1 MRQER
6 IGIIG
11 AGASGIGIAKA
22 LRREGIEFDLLES
35 TSRVGG
41 NWQPDGPASK
51 MYRSAHLISS
61 KRNTQFS
68 DYPMPD
74 SYPHYPHHS
83 LMHGYLESVV
93 ASADVQRN
101 IRFDTTVTSARHDG
115 SGWRLRFKE
124 GGDAFYGTL
133 IVCSGLLRRPSIPFY
148 PGRFDGETIHAVE
161 YRSSSMLDG
170 KRVLVVGGG
179 NSGCD
184 IAVDAVHG
192 AAKVFHSTRRGYHYM
207 PKFIAGRP
215 TQEWLMDIA
224 PEFSDPDAYWEHVTQ
239 TFRLAGFD
247 GRDFGLPP
255 PDHGIQS
262 AHPILNSQIL
272 FHIGHGDISPVG
284 DIVQMSGRGI
294 EFSDGKREEIDIII
308 WATGYDPDLPFFN
321 KSDFD
326 AAEDLKSAFLKVA
339 SRRYDDLL
347 YVGYLNTPSG
357 LGNVGNVLGSFT
369 AAYLQ
374 GRAGATA
381 GWQKFQLLKRE
392 NAPVDLGQERFMR
405 TKRHSH
411 EVDLWKFI
419 KTMNFLSA
427 KLRQ

>member
-22 LRREGIEFDLLES
+22 LRREGLEFDLLES
-35 TSRVGG
+35 TGRVGG

-68 DYPMPD
+68 DLPMPE

-93 ASADVQRN
+93 DFADVRRN
-101 IRFDTTVTSARHDG
+101 IRFDTTVASARHEG
-115 SGWRLRFKE
+115 GGWRLRFRE

-133 IVCSGLLRRPSIPFY
+133 IVCSGLLRRPIFPSY
-148 PGRFDGETIHAVE
+148 PGYYDGQSIHAVE
-161 YRSSSMLDG
+161 YRSSSLLDG

-207 PKFIAGRP
+207 PKFIAGLP
-215 TQEWLMDIA
+215 TQEWLMNIA
-224 PEFSDPDAYWEHVTQ
+224 PEFPDPKAYWKHVGQ

-247 GRDFGLPP
+247 GRDFGLPA
-255 PDHGIQS
+255 PDHDIQS

-284 DIVQMSGRGI
+284 DIVRMSGRRI
-294 EFSDGKREEIDIII
+294 EFSDGSTEEIDLII
-308 WATGYDPDLPFFN
+308 WATGYDPDLPFFDR
-321 KSDFD
+321 SDFD
-326 AAEDLKSAFLKVA
+326 PAEDLKSAFLKVA

-357 LGNVGNVLGSFT
+357 LGNVGNVLGSFS
-369 AAYLQ
+369 AAYIQ
-374 GRAGATA
+374 GRSDATD
-381 GWQKFQLLKRE
+381 GWQRMQFLKQE
-392 NAPVDLGQERFMR
+392 NAPVDLGQDRFMR

-419 KTMNFLSA
+419 KTMNFLTA